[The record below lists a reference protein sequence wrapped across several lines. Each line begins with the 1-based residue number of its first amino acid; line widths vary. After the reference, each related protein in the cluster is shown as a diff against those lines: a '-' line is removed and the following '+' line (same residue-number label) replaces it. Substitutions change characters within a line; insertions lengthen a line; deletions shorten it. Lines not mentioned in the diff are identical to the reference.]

1 MSNLKLFLTTI
12 IQSQQTHKRGKQ
24 TIAKV
29 FSAAHCCWACQYCF
43 TAAAVTAFLGQCAHS
58 RIPRLC
64 AIKRICAHIVCNCAI
79 KLSLKCIE
87 YQNHHE
93 VWREVSFSVHWSEK
107 VWENISEFQRDN
119 FDTSS
124 CDKENCVAVRLEGIL
139 TNFNQICFSAF
150 TRESFK
156 SVTYKFMNW

>member
-1 MSNLKLFLTTI
+1 MHIAAEPVNTALLQQLWQLSLDNVH
-12 IQSQQTHKRGKQ
+12 IQE
-24 TIAKV
+24 
-29 FSAAHCCWACQYCF
+29 Y
-43 TAAAVTAFLGQCAHS
+43 LGCVQLREFVHT
-58 RIPRLC
+58 LC
-64 AIKRICAHIVCNCAI
+64 AIKR
-79 KLSLKCIE
+79 SLKCIE

-93 VWREVSFSVHWSEK
+93 VWRGVSFSVHWSEK

-156 SVTYKFMNW
+156 SVTYRFMNW